1 VSADL
6 VTRSYD
12 GGQLLI
18 DLCSFPHPAS
28 LTQNSLSGQPLSS
41 ATVASH
47 AVGEWRLRRRSTNF
61 PRVMFSA
68 AGAVARWI
76 APVLTVAAVAGT
88 GFLAD
93 PVRVPAPAVRLT
105 DEANPLAGM
114 PFYVNPNSSA
124 MRAAQHADPPSPELT
139 AIANTP
145 QAYWIV
151 PGSSAATVAKYT
163 SDAQAAG
170 AIPVLTLYGI
180 PHRDCGSFAAG
191 GLATADDYRGWIDG
205 IASQVGASRAAIIVE
220 PDALAMA
227 DCLSPGQREERFD
240 LIRYAVDTLTRNPA
254 TAVYVD
260 GGHVRWH
267 SPEDMAARL
276 NKIGVNRA
284 RGFSLNT
291 ANYFTTEDEIGYGE
305 AISGLT
311 NGSHYVIDTSRN
323 GVGPAP
329 ESKLDWCNPGGRALG
344 TPPTTATGGAHAD
357 AYLWIKR
364 PGESDGTCDKGDPPA
379 GTFVNQYAINLA
391 HAAHQ

>member
-1 VSADL
+1 MTFL
-6 VTRSYD
+6 
-12 GGQLLI
+12 
-18 DLCSFPHPAS
+18 
-28 LTQNSLSGQPLSS
+28 
-41 ATVASH
+41 
-47 AVGEWRLRRRSTNF
+47 
-61 PRVMFSA
+61 
-68 AGAVARWI
+68 AGAVARWLVPLL
-76 APVLTVAAVAGT
+76 AVAAVAGMS
-88 GFLAD
+88 FLAD
-93 PVRVPAPAVRLT
+93 PVHVGPASAVRLA

-114 PFYVNPNSSA
+114 PFYVNPTSSA
-124 MRAAQHADPPSPELT
+124 MRAAQHADPPSPELR
-139 AIANTP
+139 AIADTP

-151 PGSSAATVAKYT
+151 PGSSASAVAKYT
-163 SDAQAAG
+163 ADAQAAG
-170 AIPVLTLYGI
+170 AIPILTLYGI
-180 PHRDCGSFAAG
+180 PHRDCGSYAAG
-191 GLATADDYRGWIDG
+191 GLATPDEYRGWIDG
-205 IASQVGASRAAIIVE
+205 IASQVGASRTGIIVE

-227 DCLSPGQREERFD
+227 DCLSASQREERYD

-276 NKIGVNRA
+276 SKVNVGRT
-284 RGFSLNT
+284 RGFSLNV
-291 ANYFTTEDEIGYGE
+291 ANFFTTEDEIGYGE

-329 ESKLDWCNPGGRALG
+329 DSGLNWCNPSGRALG
-344 TPPTTATGGAHAD
+344 SPPTAATGGAHAD

-391 HAAHQ
+391 HAAGH